1 MMLVACSH
9 SESTA
14 RTSEPASTSTVER
27 IDHDTGSLNPVL
39 QVGDYRLGVVPDM
52 FVFGPELV
60 IYDNGVVYAELFDH
74 VQDGEARYRRVTGQV
89 DEDQLQWLLG
99 QGAALPSTSPVGGP
113 LPVDAFPLV
122 VTVDRQTWELNEL
135 GVEPFAGFLHDV
147 RSTVD
152 TAATEEWIPTRW
164 VVRPYGAEHCSAV
177 DQPYELSAFDAPV
190 YPHLLDQYPLGE
202 FSC

>member
-74 VQDGEARYRRVTGQV
+74 VQDGEAR
-89 DEDQLQWLLG
+89 
-99 QGAALPSTSPVGGP
+99 
-113 LPVDAFPLV
+113 
-122 VTVDRQTWELNEL
+122 
-135 GVEPFAGFLHDV
+135 
-147 RSTVD
+147 
-152 TAATEEWIPTRW
+152 
-164 VVRPYGAEHCSAV
+164 
-177 DQPYELSAFDAPV
+177 
-190 YPHLLDQYPLGE
+190 
-202 FSC
+202 